1 MPMKNEKLQKPVN
14 GAPEGDSLFDLT
26 IIGAGVTGLAT
37 AMYAGRLDLKTLVL
51 GSSWGT
57 EMGIGGTITLTEIVE
72 NYPGFVRLSGP
83 ELAEHLRDHAED
95 YREHVTIREEQV
107 VDVYQDCERLCFMVK
122 TDKNPYAAKTL
133 IFATGTKWRKLE
145 MKGAAEFENR
155 GVQYCALCDGP
166 LYRDKVVAIIGGSD
180 TAAKEALLLAKYA
193 KKVYIIYRG
202 EKLRPEPVNA
212 KRVLADPKIEAICCT
227 QVVEIKGNKV
237 VKRIA
242 LDKPYKEKKEIDVEG
257 VFGAIG
263 NIPLSDLARKLGVK
277 TNHKNEIIIDH
288 RDSSTNIPGVFAA
301 GDVTDKE
308 FKQAIT
314 GVAEGVLAAYSAY
327 RYVNEKEFV
336 CTFYDEQYR

>member
-1 MPMKNEKLQKPVN
+1 MNNTKLQKPGN
-14 GAPEGDSLFDLT
+14 EAPEGDSLFDLV
-26 IIGAGVTGLAT
+26 IIGAGVAGLAT
-37 AMYAGRLDLKTLVL
+37 AMYAGRLNLKTLVL

-57 EMGIGGTITLTEIVE
+57 EMGLGGTITLTHIVE

-83 ELAEHLRDHAED
+83 ELAEHLKEHAED
-95 YREHVTIREEQV
+95 YKEHVSIREEKV
-107 VDVYQDCERLCFMVK
+107 VNAYQNCEKSCFMVS
-122 TDKNPYAAKTL
+122 TDKNHYAAKTL
-133 IFATGTKWRKLE
+133 IFATGAEWRKLE

-180 TAAKEALLLAKYA
+180 TAAKEALFLAKYA
-193 KKVYIIYRG
+193 KKIYIIYRG

-212 KRVLADPKIEAICCT
+212 KKVEADPKIEAICCT
-227 QVVEIKGNKV
+227 RVVEIKGNKV
-237 VKRIA
+237 VERIV
-242 LDKPYKEKKEIDVEG
+242 LDKAYKGKNEIEVDG

-263 NIPLSDLARKLGVK
+263 NIPLSNLARKLGVK
-277 TNHKNEIIIDH
+277 TNHKNEIIINH
-288 RDSSTNIPGVFAA
+288 SDSSTNIPGVFAA

-327 RYVNEKEFV
+327 MFVNENEFV
-336 CTFYDEQYR
+336 CTFYDEQYK